1 MSNYLYRVQ
10 ETTYIKQRMPN
21 IQLLDGKKIAFEK
34 SIDGF
39 ELVKKIS
46 KSLEKDAL
54 IMSVDGELKDLS
66 YEIKKDSKIK
76 IITNKDKEG
85 LEVLR
90 HDAAHILAMAVQELY
105 PGTQVTI
112 GPVIENGFYY
122 DFARKESFTDTDLLK
137 IEKKMGEIVDRND
150 KTSRH
155 VWKREDA
162 IKHFKKIG
170 EKYKA
175 EIIESIPAS
184 EEVSVYSHG
193 NWSDLC
199 RGPHLSST
207 GKIGKAFKLTKVSG
221 AYWRGDSK
229 NATLQ
234 RIYGTCWA
242 SRQELEEHLHRLEEA
257 EKRDHR
263 RLGKEMD
270 LFHFREESPGAVFWH
285 EKGWTLFQ
293 RLIEYMRMKQR
304 LAGYKEINTPEILD
318 RSLWEKSGHW
328 EKFGEHMYTSETPD
342 EKIFAIK
349 PMNCPGC
356 VQVFNQGL
364 KSYRDLPLKLSEFG
378 KVHRYEPS
386 GALHGLLRVRAF
398 TQDDAH
404 IFCTEDQITAESLT
418 VTNLILKIYKDLGF
432 ESVILKYSDRPEKRV
447 GDDSVWDKSEAAL
460 LSAIKQSNLE
470 YTINKGE
477 GAFYGP
483 KIEFVLRDAIGRDWQ
498 CGTLQVDLNLP
509 GRLGA
514 SYVDKDGKKKVPVM
528 LHRALFGSLERF
540 IGIIIENY
548 AGKLPFWLAP
558 TQAVVLPIAEENN
571 DYVKKLFEDLFKE
584 GIKCE
589 VDLRNQKIN
598 YKIREHSLAKIPM
611 ILVCGKKEVAE
622 NTVTVRRLGSE
633 KQETFKREDLIKNIL
648 AANKLPLN

>member
-1 MSNYLYRVQ
+1 ML
-10 ETTYIKQRMPN
+10 N
-21 IQLLDGKKIAFEK
+21 IQLLDGKEIPFEK

-66 YEIKKDSKIK
+66 FIIKKNSKIK
-76 IITNKDKEG
+76 IITHKDKEG

-90 HDAAHILAMAVQELY
+90 HDTAHILAMAVQELY

-122 DFARKESFTDTDLLK
+122 DFARKDPFTDDDLSK
-137 IEKKMGEIVDRND
+137 IEKKMEEIVDRND

-155 VWKREDA
+155 VWKREEA
-162 IKHFKKIG
+162 IKYFKKIG

-175 EIIESIPAS
+175 ELIESIPS
-184 EEVSVYSHG
+184 GEEVSIYSHG

-199 RGPHLSST
+199 RGPHLPST
-207 GKIGKAFKLTKVSG
+207 GKIGKAFKLIKVSG
-221 AYWRGDSK
+221 AYWRGDS
-229 NATLQ
+229 NNEMLQ

-242 SRQELEEHLHRLEEA
+242 SKKELEEYLHRLEEA

-263 RLGKEMD
+263 KLGKEMD

-404 IFCTEDQITAESLT
+404 IFCTEDQITQESLT

-432 ESVILKYSDRPEKRV
+432 EDIILKYSDRPEKRV

-460 LSAIKQSNLE
+460 LLAIKKSKLE

-514 SYVDKDGKKKVPVM
+514 SYIDKDGTKKVPVM

-598 YKIREHSLAKIPM
+598 YKIREHSLAKTPM
-611 ILVCGKKEVAE
+611 ILVCGKKEVTE

-633 KQETFKREDLIKNIL
+633 KQETFNRDDLIKNML
-648 AANKLPLN
+648 DANKLPLN

>member
-1 MSNYLYRVQ
+1 
-10 ETTYIKQRMPN
+10 MPN
-21 IQLLDGKKIAFEK
+21 VKLLDGKKIPFTK

-46 KSLEKDAL
+46 MSLEKSAL
-54 IMSVDGELKDLS
+54 VMEVNGELKDLS
-66 YEIKKDSKIK
+66 FQIKDDAKVRV
-76 IITNKDKEG
+76 ITAKDKEG
-85 LEVLR
+85 LKVIR
-90 HDAAHILAMAVQELY
+90 HDAAHIMAMAVQELY

-112 GPVIENGFYY
+112 GPVIDNGFFY
-122 DFARKESFTDTDLLK
+122 DFARKEPFTSQDLQK
-137 IEKKMGEIVDRND
+137 IEKKMSEIID
-150 KTSRH
+150 KDVKT
-155 VWKREDA
+155 KREVWGRKEA
-162 IKHFKKIG
+162 IEHFKKMG

-175 EIIESIPAS
+175 EIIESIPEK
-184 EEVSVYSHG
+184 EELSIYHHG
-193 NWSDLC
+193 NSWHDLC
-199 RGPHLSST
+199 RGPHLASS

-221 AYWRGDSK
+221 AYWRGDS
-229 NATLQ
+229 NNEMLQ
-234 RIYGTCWA
+234 RIYGTCW
-242 SRQELEEHLHRLEEA
+242 SSKKDLEDYLHRLEEA

-263 RLGKEMD
+263 KLGKEMD

-285 EKGWTLFQ
+285 EKGWILFQ

-304 LAGYKEINTPEILD
+304 MAGYKEINTPELLD
-318 RSLWEKSGHW
+318 KTLWEKSGHW
-328 EKFGEHMYTSETPD
+328 EKFGEHMFTSETPD

-404 IFCTEDQITAESLT
+404 IFCTEEQITQESLT
-418 VTNLILKIYKDLGF
+418 VTKLILKIYKDLGF
-432 ESVILKYSDRPEKRV
+432 ENVILKYSDRPEKRV

-460 LSAIKQSNLE
+460 LSAIKQSKLE
-470 YTINKGE
+470 YTVNKGE

-509 GRLGA
+509 KRLGA
-514 SYVDKDGKKKVPVM
+514 SFVDKDGTKKVPVM

-540 IGIIIENY
+540 IGILIENY
-548 AGKLPFWLAP
+548 AGKLPFWLSP
-558 TQAVVLPIAEENN
+558 TQAVVCPIAEENN
-571 DYVKKLFEDLFKE
+571 DYVNKLFEDLFKE

-598 YKIREHSLAKIPM
+598 YKIREHSLAKVPI
-611 ILVCGKKEVAE
+611 IVVCGKKEVVD
-622 NTVTVRRLGSE
+622 NTVTIRRLGSE
-633 KQETFKREDLIKNIL
+633 KQETINKEDFIKNML
-648 AANKLPLN
+648 TANKLPLN